1 MSSSSQKGPSVASA
15 SAHPTAPLTSS
26 SSYTFGAGTTV
37 ATASGST
44 SASGIT
50 GAQYQQL
57 MQQLYRREVELEKA
71 KLEAALNER
80 LTYHANKEWT
90 ELIGELEE
98 VITAQEGEIRR
109 LRESSVPDR
118 LPRGSL
124 PS

>member
-1 MSSSSQKGPSVASA
+1 MSSSNQKGPSVASA
-15 SAHPTAPLTSS
+15 SAHPTAPLASS
-26 SSYTFGAGTTV
+26 SSYTFGAG
-37 ATASGST
+37 AGGAST
-44 SASGIT
+44 SASGIS
-50 GAQYQQL
+50 GVQYQQL